1 MKLNILSNPSS
12 KEKQRKIINLVV
24 NAKSTKP
31 KTHVNSTEKLN
42 KSSKQTDSNISYI
55 NSLLLNNAKQSKRV
69 NLNLFELVSH
79 QKVNMKQ
86 PLSPDTQRLNV
97 NGKTNGTKSHTNFLG
112 SKPSLISNSHQS
124 TNISNSRKS
133 SPNELK
139 GMISSNIQKILEKHV
154 TSKSNFHNFVSNIN
168 KKTDN
173 KEILKEKLSSTT
185 VSTKNPSKA
194 ISIVSIKQNKV
205 NNINIP
211 KSSNLQNLIQ
221 NKIKVNE
228 NSHRDHIGKEIIND
242 SNLKNF
248 KVNFLDNKKFSRN
261 SPLLQKISAKTN
273 FTNNQ
278 INTKKNKPISNGLSH
293 NDIHTTV
300 SVSNTNSHLDTNN
313 SKFKGISNIKLSSN
327 LSNNFTSNTK
337 FNLYSTNQ
345 SIYNK
350 SACASNM
357 ISHRNNSQSTN
368 ILSHNSKNMSRNNI
382 FKPNKT
388 DEEKQLEENQSV
400 IEPIEECLGLI
411 LNDNNITSKS
421 IKFNNEF
428 NDINNVDINSLNDS
442 LNNSLKHIKQDE
454 KNLEITENTNQI
466 NIFDQLTKKLIIEP
480 NIKEKVLKSPVVQ
493 QKGHRSKFEST
504 AENINHINSM
514 RIECPEEL
522 HFISVQ
528 FYLGNKNLA
537 LKFEHLNK
545 IVLDEVD
552 KEFYDSDE
560 FPDNIL

>member
-24 NAKSTKP
+24 NGKSTKP

-42 KSSKQTDSNISYI
+42 KSSKQVDSNISNI
-55 NSLLLNNAKQSKRV
+55 NSLLLNNTKQSKRV

-79 QKVNMKQ
+79 QKVAMKQ
-86 PLSPDTQRLNV
+86 PLSPDSQRLNI

-112 SKPSLISNSHQS
+112 SKPSLISYSHQS

-133 SPNELK
+133 FPNDLK
-139 GMISSNIQKILEKHV
+139 GMISSNIQKILDKHV

-168 KKTDN
+168 KKSEN

-185 VSTKNPSKA
+185 VSTKNQSKV
-194 ISIVSIKQNKV
+194 ISIISIKQNKA
-205 NNINIP
+205 NNTNIP

-221 NKIKVNE
+221 NKTKMNEKSQRDNICKEVN
-228 NSHRDHIGKEIIND
+228 DH
-242 SNLKNF
+242 NLKNF
-248 KVNFLDNKKFSRN
+248 KVNFIDNKNFSRN

-278 INTKKNKPISNGLSH
+278 VITKKNKPISNGLSSH

-300 SVSNTNSHLDTNN
+300 SVSNTNSHIDTYN

-327 LSNNFTSNTK
+327 LSNNLTSNNTK

-350 SACASNM
+350 SNCPSNV

-368 ILSHNSKNMSRNNI
+368 ILSYNSKNMSRNNF
-382 FKPNKT
+382 FKQNKA

-411 LNDNNITSKS
+411 LNEHDITSKS
-421 IKFNNEF
+421 IKLNNEL
-428 NDINNVDINSLNDS
+428 NNQPDLDINSLNDS
-442 LNNSLKHIKQDE
+442 LNNSLMHIKPE
-454 KNLEITENTNQI
+454 EALIENTNQV

-480 NIKEKVLKSPVVQ
+480 NIKEKLIKSQVNP
-493 QKGHRSKFEST
+493 QKTHKSKFEST
-504 AENINHINSM
+504 AENINHLNSM
-514 RIECPEEL
+514 KIEGPEEL

-528 FYLGNKNLA
+528 FFLGNKNLA

-560 FPDNIL
+560 FPDNII

>member
-24 NAKSTKP
+24 NGKSTKP

-42 KSSKQTDSNISYI
+42 KSSKQVDSNISNI
-55 NSLLLNNAKQSKRV
+55 NSLLLNNTKQSKRV

-79 QKVNMKQ
+79 QKVAMKQ
-86 PLSPDTQRLNV
+86 PLSPDSQRLNI

-112 SKPSLISNSHQS
+112 SKPSLISYSHQS

-133 SPNELK
+133 FPNDLK
-139 GMISSNIQKILEKHV
+139 GMISSNIQKILDKHV

-168 KKTDN
+168 KKSEN
-173 KEILKEKLSSTT
+173 KEVLKEKLSSTT
-185 VSTKNPSKA
+185 VSTKNQSKV
-194 ISIVSIKQNKV
+194 ISIISIKQNKA
-205 NNINIP
+205 NNNNIP

-221 NKIKVNE
+221 SKTKTNE
-228 NSHRDHIGKEIIND
+228 NTQRDNIVKEVND
-242 SNLKNF
+242 HNMKNF
-248 KVNFLDNKKFSRN
+248 KVNFFDNKKFSRN

-278 INTKKNKPISNGLSH
+278 INTKKNKPISNGLSSH
-293 NDIHTTV
+293 NDIHTSV
-300 SVSNTNSHLDTNN
+300 SVSNSHIDTNN

-327 LSNNFTSNTK
+327 LSNNLTSNNTK

-350 SACASNM
+350 SNCASNV
-357 ISHRNNSQSTN
+357 ISRRNNSQSTN
-368 ILSHNSKNMSRNNI
+368 VLSHNSKNMSRNNI
-382 FKPNKT
+382 FKQNKAE
-388 DEEKQLEENQSV
+388 DEKQLEENQSV

-411 LNDNNITSKS
+411 LNEHDITSKS
-421 IKFNNEF
+421 IKLNNEV
-428 NDINNVDINSLNDS
+428 NNQHDFDINSLNDS
-442 LNNSLKHIKQDE
+442 LNNSLIHIKQE
-454 KNLEITENTNQI
+454 EEALIENKNQV

-480 NIKEKVLKSPVVQ
+480 NVKEVIIKSPVNQ
-493 QKGHRSKFEST
+493 QKTHKSKFEST
-504 AENINHINSM
+504 AENINHLNSM
-514 RIECPEEL
+514 KIECPEEL

-528 FYLGNKNLA
+528 FFLGNKNLA